1 MLKLNAHAL
10 NVSALQEKN
19 VGSDLLDGKVG
30 RIYMPKQKVD
40 SMALA
45 KPKGLKRERRE
56 AAAERKAAK
65 QNAAAAAGGDEQ
77 QPAKKQRAAAEVG
90 SD

>member
-1 MLKLNAHAL
+1 MTSAHMLL
-10 NVSALQEKN
+10 SAVQEKN
-19 VGSDLLDGKVG
+19 VGTDLLDGKVG
-30 RIYMPKQKVD
+30 RIYMPKQQVD

-65 QNAAAAAGGDEQ
+65 QNAGAADDQ
-77 QPAKKQRAAAEVG
+77 QPAKKQRAAAEAE